1 MPRVTTVPLAPSGIG
16 LPLSFLRCCLRRAES
31 IQGRRRASGLLS
43 LPGASPFW
51 LQTPAS
57 QGAKYRTR
65 FVLVRASSVALV
77 VLPLSV
83 LCSNFCCLG
92 LLSYFSGISSWWS
105 PCFSLFCVLVSIAF
119 GLSSSFSILG
129 ISSSWWSPCFIVAF
143 ARAPA
148 FRRVGLWRA
157 SALLHARGGACD
169 LAGRGSFLFIRL
181 WQ

>member
-1 MPRVTTVPLAPSGIG
+1 MPLAPSGIG

-92 LLSYFSGISSWWS
+92 LLSYFSGISSLWS
-105 PCFSLFCVLVSIAF
+105 PCFSCFGFYCSRPLFVLLYFGYFFLLVVSLLHCGIRP
-119 GLSSSFSILG
+119 SSG
-129 ISSSWWSPCFIVAF
+129 VSPSGSLARF
-143 ARAPA
+143 RAPSRSWGRLRLGRSWFFLIHTTLA
-148 FRRVGLWRA
+148 VA
-157 SALLHARGGACD
+157 TSSLLPR
-169 LAGRGSFLFIRL
+169 
-181 WQ
+181 